1 VKFYYV
7 DFLHFDIDFLFVFML
22 KCAASMSVGGGYFS
36 DPVGFEGV
44 SHFLGVHCF

>member
-1 VKFYYV
+1 
-7 DFLHFDIDFLFVFML
+7 ML

-44 SHFLGVHCF
+44 AHFLGVHCF